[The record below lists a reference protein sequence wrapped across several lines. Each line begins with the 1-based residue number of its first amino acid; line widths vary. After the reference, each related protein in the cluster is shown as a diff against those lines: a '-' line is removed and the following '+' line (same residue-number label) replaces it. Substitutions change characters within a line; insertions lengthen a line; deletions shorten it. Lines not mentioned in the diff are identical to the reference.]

1 MDHLK
6 DLKHLYTL
14 EKLLESANNDLVQR
28 ACAEGRHALGYTCYH
43 MPEVLLN
50 ADNCFSVRLRAPLT
64 GSMDI
69 SGYYM
74 NNFIC
79 DYCKSI
85 LERCIEG
92 GYNFLSCIMGTETCS
107 EMNRALEHFEVKRLI
122 EKDDFFVSFLDMPFK
137 TTEAAVQHYITQL
150 QVKVL
155 DRMRDTFGAD
165 VSDAALRRAVREHNE
180 VCRLITEIGEYRKED
195 NPRITGY
202 EFAVLNVASYT
213 CPKDLILPYLRET
226 AEELKTRKPD
236 DKRAWRVK
244 IVIAGS
250 EIDDPAFIKL
260 VEDAGALV
268 VADRFCFGSTPG
280 REEIALSDDVP
291 ALESIARHYLRTSQ
305 CPRYMEKEKV
315 DGRHTFVRQ
324 LVEEYH
330 AQGVLYEQLKF
341 CEFWGY
347 ERALASYVM
356 THDFGIPS
364 VAIDRQNATG
374 GSGQLRTRVQAFVE
388 SLEIKQIN
396 AARGGAG
403 R

>member
-1 MDHLK
+1 MK
-6 DLKHLYTL
+6 DLKHLIAL
-14 EKLLESANNDLVQR
+14 EKLLESANNALVQQ
-28 ACAEGRHALGYTCYH
+28 AAERGQKAIGYTCYH

-50 ADNCFSVRLRAPLT
+50 TGNCFSVRLRAPNT

-85 LERCIEG
+85 LERGIEG
-92 GYNFLSCIMGTETCS
+92 GYNFLSAIMGTETCS
-107 EMNRALEHFEVKRLI
+107 EMNRALEHFDVMRIVDRDE
-122 EKDDFFVSFLDMPFK
+122 FFVSFLDMPFK
-137 TTEAAVQHYITQL
+137 TTEAAVKHYVRQL
-150 QVKVL
+150 RVKVL
-155 DRMRDTFGAD
+155 EPLRDAFGTD
-165 VSDAALRRAVREHNE
+165 ISDEALRKAVAEHNE

-202 EFAVLNVASYT
+202 EFSVLNVASYV
-213 CPKDLILPYLRET
+213 CPKPLILPYLRDT

-236 DKRAWRVK
+236 PRPAWRVK
-244 IVIAGS
+244 IVVAGS
-250 EIDDPAFIKL
+250 EIDDPDFIKL

-280 REEIALSDDVP
+280 REEIALSDDMP
-291 ALESIARHYLRTSQ
+291 PLEAIARHYLKTSQ

-315 DGRHTFVRQ
+315 DGRHQFVRQ
-324 LVEEYH
+324 LVADYH

-356 THDFGIPS
+356 THDYGIPS
-364 VAIDRQNATG
+364 VAIDRQNANG
-374 GSGQLRTRVQAFVE
+374 GAGQLRTRVQAFVE
-388 SLEIKQIN
+388 SLEIKEIN
-396 AARGGAG
+396 RQKGG

>member
-1 MDHLK
+1 MK

-14 EKLLESANNDLVQR
+14 EKILESAHNELVQQ
-28 ACAEGRHALGYTCYH
+28 AVDEGKHALGYTCYH

-50 ADNCFSVRLRAPLT
+50 ADNCFSVRLRAPRT

-79 DYCKSI
+79 DYCKSL
-85 LERCIEG
+85 LERGIEG
-92 GYNFLSCIMGTETCS
+92 GYHFLSAIMGTETCS
-107 EMNRALEHFEVKRLI
+107 EMNRALEHFDVMPIVDHEG
-122 EKDDFFVSFLDMPFK
+122 FFVSFLDMPFK
-137 TTEAAVQHYITQL
+137 TTEAAVQHYVTQL

-155 DRMRDTFGAD
+155 DRMRESFGTD
-165 VSDAALRRAVREHNE
+165 VSDAALRRAVEEHNE

-202 EFAVLNVASYT
+202 EFSVLNVASYA
-213 CPKDLILPYLRET
+213 CPKALILPYLRET

-236 DKRAWRVK
+236 AKPTWRVK

-250 EIDDPAFIKL
+250 EIDDPDFIKL

-280 REEIALSDDVP
+280 REEIQLTDDKPV
-291 ALESIARHYLRTSQ
+291 LEQIAQHYLLTSQ
-305 CPRYMEKEKV
+305 CPRYMEKHKV
-315 DGRHTFVRQ
+315 EGRHQLVRQ
-324 LVEEYH
+324 LVEDYH

-356 THDFGIPS
+356 THDYGIPS
-364 VAIDRQNATG
+364 VAIDRQNANG
-374 GSGQLRTRVQAFVE
+374 GAGQLRTRVQAFVE
-388 SLEIKQIN
+388 SLEIKQIQK
-396 AARGGAG
+396 AKGGSAK
-403 R
+403 

>member
-1 MDHLK
+1 MK

-14 EKLLESANNDLVQR
+14 EKLLESAHNELVQQ
-28 ACAEGRHALGYTCYH
+28 AVNAGGHALGYTCYH
-43 MPEVLLN
+43 MQEVLLN
-50 ADNCFSVRLRAPLT
+50 ADNCFSVRLRAPRT

-79 DYCKSI
+79 DYCKSL
-85 LERCIEG
+85 LERGIEG
-92 GYNFLSCIMGTETCS
+92 GYHFLSAIMGTETCS

-226 AEELKTRKPD
+226 AEELKKRRPD

-250 EIDDPAFIKL
+250 EIDDPSFIKL

-291 ALESIARHYLRTSQ
+291 ALESIARHYLKTSQ

-315 DGRHTFVRQ
+315 DGRHQFVKQ

-364 VAIDRQNATG
+364 VAIDRQNAG
-374 GSGQLRTRVQAFVE
+374 GGAGQLRTRVQAFVE

-396 AARGGAG
+396 AAKGGS
-403 R
+403 RR

>member
-1 MDHLK
+1 MK

-14 EKLLESANNDLVQR
+14 EKLLESAHNELVQQ
-28 ACAEGRHALGYTCYH
+28 AVDAGGHALGYTCYH

-50 ADNCFSVRLRAPLT
+50 ADNCFSVRLRAPRT

-79 DYCKSI
+79 DYCKSL
-85 LERCIEG
+85 LERGIEG
-92 GYNFLSCIMGTETCS
+92 GYHFLSAIMGTETCS
-107 EMNRALEHFEVKRLI
+107 EMNRALEHFDVMPIVDHEG
-122 EKDDFFVSFLDMPFK
+122 FFVSFLDMPFK
-137 TTEAAVQHYITQL
+137 TTEAAVKHYTTQL

-155 DRMRDTFGAD
+155 DRMRESFGTD
-165 VSDAALRRAVREHNE
+165 VSDAALRRAVEEHNE

-202 EFAVLNVASYT
+202 EFSVLNVASYA
-213 CPKDLILPYLRET
+213 CPKALILPYLRET

-236 DKRAWRVK
+236 AKPTWRVK

-250 EIDDPAFIKL
+250 EIDDPDFIKL

-280 REEIALSDDVP
+280 REEIALTDDKPV
-291 ALESIARHYLRTSQ
+291 LEQIARHYLLTSQ
-305 CPRYMEKEKV
+305 CPRYMEKHKV
-315 DGRHTFVRQ
+315 EGRHLLVRQ
-324 LVEEYH
+324 LVEDYH

-356 THDFGIPS
+356 THDYGIPS
-364 VAIDRQNATG
+364 VAIDRQNANG
-374 GSGQLRTRVQAFVE
+374 GAGQLRTRVQAFVE
-388 SLEIKQIN
+388 SLEIKQIQK
-396 AARGGAG
+396 AKGGSAK
-403 R
+403 

>member
-1 MDHLK
+1 MK

-14 EKLLESANNDLVQR
+14 EKLLESANNELVQQ
-28 ACAEGRHALGYTCYH
+28 AVEDGKHALGYTCYH

-50 ADNCFSVRLRAPLT
+50 AGNCFSVRLRAPRT

-79 DYCKSI
+79 DYCKSL
-85 LERCIEG
+85 LERGIEG
-92 GYNFLSCIMGTETCS
+92 GYHFLSAIMGTETCS
-107 EMNRALEHFEVKRLI
+107 EMNRALEHFDVMPIVDHEG
-122 EKDDFFVSFLDMPFK
+122 FFVSFLDMPFK
-137 TTEAAVQHYITQL
+137 TTEAAVQHYVTQL

-155 DRMRDTFGAD
+155 DRMRESFGTD
-165 VSDAALRRAVREHNE
+165 VSDAALRRAVEEHNE

-195 NPRITGY
+195 NPRISGY
-202 EFAVLNVASYT
+202 EFAVLNVASYA
-213 CPKDLILPYLRET
+213 CPKALILPYLRDT

-236 DKRAWRVK
+236 AKPAWRVK

-250 EIDDPAFIKL
+250 EIDDPDFIQL
-260 VEDAGALV
+260 VEGAGALV

-280 REEIALSDDVP
+280 REEIVLTDDKPV
-291 ALESIARHYLRTSQ
+291 LEQIARHYLMTSQ
-305 CPRYMEKEKV
+305 CPRYMEKHKV
-315 DGRHTFVRQ
+315 EGRHQ
-324 LVEEYH
+324 LVKKLVEDYH

-356 THDFGIPS
+356 THDYGIPS
-364 VAIDRQNATG
+364 VAIDRQNANG
-374 GSGQLRTRVQAFVE
+374 GAGQLRTRVQAFVE
-388 SLEIKQIN
+388 SLEIKQIQK
-396 AARGGAG
+396 AKGGSAK
-403 R
+403 